1 MSHTTSRVLQAAVK
15 AAGADARAAVLAE
28 VAPDALPLA
37 KSSYGHFLL
46 TKLISL
52 APKEE
57 VPGES
62 KEGGGGALWVRRVP
76 LSLPASLM
84 AHTKVLRY
92 LSNGGTAPRRRRLR
106 KPTKVL
112 RRRRPSSPAARRA
125 PAVK

>member
-57 VPGES
+57 VPGEM
-62 KEGGGGALWVRRVP
+62 
-76 LSLPASLM
+76 SL
-84 AHTKVLRY
+84 V
-92 LSNGGTAPRRRRLR
+92 
-106 KPTKVL
+106 
-112 RRRRPSSPAARRA
+112 RA
-125 PAVK
+125 PVTVGSVPPTERSWWIE